1 MEVGLVQALI
11 QFPEGIIRFCGT
23 SIDGDDQGSIFR
35 KKKRAGQGWF
45 PESWRRNC
53 WRRLHHASSGWRV
66 GSRMVSSTPAAE
78 SAASG
83 VEERSGLWCC
93 RDRQS
98 VFVVVFFLVVS
109 GVVVVVGLQIAC
121 GMSMAMIMPLAVI
134 VFMLVSVAVA
144 VVVLMLVRMFMN
156 EAVMLMWV
164 LMLMMVAVFMLV
176 FVRMFSVHIFLHVLS
191 LVECA
196 ECRPFRHPGLY
207 SLYASFSSSGRTT
220 LFHFSAILSFRSE
233 VMGFRYGKPRL
244 SSSGAGVSMLT
255 ARSCRCL
262 PGKSTFGPVLM
273 IVIKKAETM
282 QIVQGVQG
290 IRGQK
295 QCR

>member
-1 MEVGLVQALI
+1 VL
-11 QFPEGIIRFCGT
+11 
-23 SIDGDDQGSIFR
+23 
-35 KKKRAGQGWF
+35 
-45 PESWRRNC
+45 
-53 WRRLHHASSGWRV
+53 
-66 GSRMVSSTPAAE
+66 
-78 SAASG
+78 
-83 VEERSGLWCC
+83 
-93 RDRQS
+93 
-98 VFVVVFFLVVS
+98 VVVFFLVVS

-121 GMSMAMIMPLAVI
+121 GMNMAMIMPLAVI

-220 LFHFSAILSFRSE
+220 LFHFSAILSFWSE
-233 VMGFRYGKPRL
+233 AMGFRYGKPRL
-244 SSSGAGVSMLT
+244 SSSGAGVSKLA

-262 PGKSTFGPVLM
+262 PGKSTSGPVLM

-282 QIVQGVQG
+282 QIIKESKEFAVKGNVVDMAVG
-290 IRGQK
+290 IIIGDAFGKIVSSLGAGGGPESWPIRSVAARLHSAGDEAMERGAD
-295 QCR
+295 RVPVAA